1 VLATTATANDR
12 VTTDVADQLGVS
24 TQNAEALV
32 LRGQLDRE
40 SLRLSVLPLPR
51 GADRFA
57 WLAQHLDDLPG
68 SGIVYTLTVSAADEL
83 AAFLRERGH
92 PVAAY
97 TGKTDPAER
106 ERAEDDL
113 LSNRVKAL
121 VATSALGMGFD
132 KPDLGFVVHLG
143 APQSPVA
150 YYQQIGRAGRGV
162 ERAEVLLLPGPEDR
176 DIWAYFASLAFPA
189 EPQVRVALSVLGD
202 AGRPLSTA
210 ALEPRVELSRGRLEM
225 MLKVL
230 DTDGAVRRVKGGWE
244 ATGQP
249 WEYDGA
255 RYTGLAKARRA
266 EQQAMLDYIATDG
279 CRMEFLRRQ
288 LDDPGA
294 EPCGRCD
301 NCTGHHPDPAIG
313 EDVRVEAETTLS
325 RPGVPLAPRK
335 QWPSGMDAL
344 DVDLKGKIK
353 PEDAAEEGRSI
364 GRLTDMGWG
373 PRLRPLLRGDD
384 LVPDAVVDAAVE
396 VLKGWGWAQR
406 PAGVVWLPSR
416 RRPVLV
422 ESFAQRISAIGRLPL
437 IGALADSAPPLYDDP
452 EDDSEPEPPN
462 SAQRLAEVHR
472 RLSVPALEGLD
483 AGPVLLVDDVSDSGW
498 TLTVAAMLLR
508 RAGAPAVLPLVLAS
522 TG

>member
-1 VLATTATANDR
+1 M
-12 VTTDVADQLGVS
+12 G
-24 TQNAEALV
+24 EGALV
-32 LRGQLDRE
+32 LRGELDRD
-40 SLRLSVLPLPR
+40 SLHLAVLPLDK

-68 SGIVYTLTVSAADEL
+68 SGIVYTLTVAAADEL

-113 LSNRVKAL
+113 LANRVKAL

-176 DIWAYFASLAFPA
+176 EIWAYFASLAFPA
-189 EPQVRVALSVLGD
+189 EPPVRVALSVLGD
-202 AGRPLSTA
+202 AGRPMSTA

-244 ATGQP
+244 ATGSP

-294 EPCGRCD
+294 APCGRCD
-301 NCTGHHPDPAIG
+301 TCTGQRYDPTVSD
-313 EDVRVEAETTLS
+313 DVRGQAETTLN

-344 DVDLKGKIK
+344 DVPLKGKIV
-353 PEDAAEEGRSI
+353 PDDAADEGRAI
-364 GRLTDMGWG
+364 GRLTDVGWG
-373 PRLRPLLRGDD
+373 PRLRPLLRADD

-396 VLKGWGWAQR
+396 VLKGWGWSER

-416 RRPVLV
+416 ARPVLV
-422 ESFAQRISAIGRLPL
+422 ESFAQRIASIGRLPL
-437 IGALADSAPPLYDDP
+437 LGALADTAPPVFVDP
-452 EDDSEPEPPN
+452 EDPDAGAEPEPPN
-462 SAQRLAEVHR
+462 SAQRLAEVYG
-472 RLSVPALEGLD
+472 RLSVPSSVRPD
-483 AGPVLLVDDVSDSGW
+483 GPVLLVDDVTDSGW

-508 RAGAPAVLPLVLAS
+508 RAGATAVLPLTLA
-522 TG
+522 TTT